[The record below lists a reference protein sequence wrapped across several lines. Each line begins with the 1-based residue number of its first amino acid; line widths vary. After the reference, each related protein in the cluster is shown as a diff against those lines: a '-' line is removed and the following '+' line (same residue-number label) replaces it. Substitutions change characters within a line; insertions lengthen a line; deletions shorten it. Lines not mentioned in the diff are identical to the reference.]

1 MIHPSK
7 LASCLAKALFLQ
19 KEKEK
24 GYWEAMV
31 LTTKIAIIDDHQLF
45 REGVKRILEFERTFE
60 VVAEGDD
67 GSEALAIVEKYKPD
81 VVIMDINM
89 PHMNGVEATRTL
101 VEKYPQTKVIIL
113 SIHDDENYV
122 MHALQTG
129 ARGYLLKEMDAD
141 ALIEAV
147 RVVADGGSYLHPKV
161 THSLVREYRRLVET
175 EEKENAGSGGTT
187 YLHMIEVRR
196 PLHLLTRRECEVL
209 QMLADGKSNR
219 GIGEGLF
226 ISEKTVKNHVSN
238 ILQKMNVNDR
248 TQAVVVAIKNGWVE
262 VK

>member
-1 MIHPSK
+1 MK
-7 LASCLAKALFLQ
+7 
-19 KEKEK
+19 
-24 GYWEAMV
+24 
-31 LTTKIAIIDDHQLF
+31 TKIVIIDDHQLF
-45 REGVKRILEFERTFE
+45 REGVKRILDFEPSFE

-67 GSEALAIVEKYKPD
+67 GEEALAIVEAHKPD

-89 PHMNGVEATRTL
+89 PKVNGVEATKQL
-101 VEKYPQTKVIIL
+101 IEANADTKVIIL

-122 MHALQTG
+122 THALKTG

-141 ALIEAV
+141 TLIEAV
-147 RVVADGGSYLHPKV
+147 KVVADGGSYLHPKV
-161 THSLVREYRRLVET
+161 THNLVNEFRRLAT
-175 EEKENAGSGGTT
+175 SSGQATPT
-187 YLHMIEVRR
+187 QHLQPEIRR
-196 PLHLLTRRECEVL
+196 PLHILTRRECEVL

-219 GIGEGLF
+219 GIGEALF

-238 ILQKMNVNDR
+238 ILQKMSVNDR

>member
-1 MIHPSK
+1 MTNI
-7 LASCLAKALFLQ
+7 
-19 KEKEK
+19 
-24 GYWEAMV
+24 V
-31 LTTKIAIIDDHQLF
+31 IIDDHQLF
-45 REGVKRILEFERTFE
+45 REGVKRILEFEPSFR

-67 GSEALAIVEKYKPD
+67 GEDALELVQKHRPD

-89 PHMNGVEATRTL
+89 PNINGVEATRRL
-101 VEKYPQTKVIIL
+101 IEASPEAKVIIL
-113 SIHDDENYV
+113 SIHDDETYV
-122 MHALQTG
+122 THALKTG
-129 ARGYLLKEMDAD
+129 AMGYLLKEMDAD

-147 RVVADGGSYLHPKV
+147 KVVADGGSYLHPKV
-161 THSLVREYRRLVET
+161 THNLVNEYRRLAT
-175 EEKENAGSGGTT
+175 EEDDSSYQVNFT
-187 YLHMIEVRR
+187 EVQR

-219 GIGEGLF
+219 GIGEALF

-262 VK
+262 VR

>member
-1 MIHPSK
+1 
-7 LASCLAKALFLQ
+7 
-19 KEKEK
+19 
-24 GYWEAMV
+24 
-31 LTTKIAIIDDHQLF
+31 
-45 REGVKRILEFERTFE
+45 

-67 GSEALAIVEKYKPD
+67 GCEALRLVEEFQPD

-89 PHMNGVEATRTL
+89 PQKNGVEATREL
-101 VEKYPQTKVIIL
+101 VEKYPDTKIIIL

-122 MHALQTG
+122 THALQTG
-129 ARGYLLKEMDAD
+129 AIGYLLKEMDAD

-147 RVVADGGSYLHPKV
+147 KVVAEGGSYLHPKV
-161 THSLVREYRRLVET
+161 THNLVHEYRKLA
-175 EEKENAGSGGTT
+175 AGVARSGGA
-187 YLHMIEVRR
+187 YLQTMEIRR

-219 GIGEGLF
+219 GIGEALF